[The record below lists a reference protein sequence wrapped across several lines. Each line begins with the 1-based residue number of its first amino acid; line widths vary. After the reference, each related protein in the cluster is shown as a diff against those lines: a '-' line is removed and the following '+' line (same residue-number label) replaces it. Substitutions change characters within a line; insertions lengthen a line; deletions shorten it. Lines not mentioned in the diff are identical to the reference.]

1 MPLQH
6 IPSPLHG
13 IAKHYLCSHDIFSP
27 QQALF
32 SSLHSPLHI
41 KQYRLLFSERHF
53 QVSVP
58 YTQGMKQRTCTFP
71 PFVALQSH
79 SKTKIKQVY
88 LKYFLQL
95 LHSLFISYF
104 IMDCLATVFNYR
116 LHDLRGQRTALACH
130 FLPSLWPTETKQ
142 KSGASAPVTGYCSR

>member
-58 YTQGMKQRTCTFP
+58 YTQGMKQRTRTFP

-79 SKTKIKQVY
+79 SKTEVKQVKFT
-88 LKYFLQL
+88 L
-95 LHSLFISYF
+95 SISF
-104 IMDCLATVFNYR
+104 SSSIVCLLATSSWTVWPQF
-116 LHDLRGQRTALACH
+116 LTTDSMTCEGKGQH
-130 FLPSLWPTETKQ
+130 
-142 KSGASAPVTGYCSR
+142 